1 MVWDCMTSRPLV
13 AFGNCLIQKVLNS
26 KKSVPLRGRGMQRG
40 LVGTMQMA
48 EPEAGLLP
56 RAEAGVN

>member
-1 MVWDCMTSRPLV
+1 M